1 MTDHKSIR
9 VERDGSIATLL
20 LDRPQRLNTITLD
33 MGDEI
38 QAALAELATDSE
50 IRVLVVTGSGEAFSA
65 GGDFDEMKRVLKNPE
80 AGRSG
85 MLAVNEAVRALH
97 EFPIPTV
104 AAINGD
110 AYGGGACLALA
121 CDLRIISEDARL
133 GFVFHRV
140 GLCGADAGASWLL
153 PRIIGYRR
161 SLELLL
167 IGRVV
172 EANEA
177 QKLGLVT
184 KVVDAE
190 GLEAAVNEITGK
202 LAAGPPLALKATK
215 QALREGLQRSFAE
228 DAPIEAE
235 AQLAC
240 FLSEDFREGIAAY
253 TEKRKP
259 NFTGR

>member
-1 MTDHKSIR
+1 MAENGSVR
-9 VERDGSIATLL
+9 VERDGSVSTLL
-20 LDRPQRLNTITLD
+20 LDRPKRLNAITLD
-33 MGDEI
+33 MGEEI
-38 QAALAELATDSE
+38 QTALAKVAADDE

-65 GGDFDEMKRVLKNPE
+65 GGDFDEMKRVIEDPE
-80 AGRSG
+80 SGRSG

-97 EFPIPTV
+97 EFPIPTL

-121 CDLRIISEDARL
+121 CDLRIIREDARL

-167 IGRVV
+167 VGRIVD
-172 EANEA
+172 AGEA
-177 QKLGLVT
+177 QKLGLVSE
-184 KVVDAE
+184 VAE
-190 GLEAAVNEITGK
+190 AGGLEAAVDKVAGK

-215 QALREGLQRSFAE
+215 QALREGLHRTFAE
-228 DAPIEAE
+228 DAPIEAD

-253 TEKRKP
+253 TERRKP
-259 NFTGR
+259 NFRGR